1 MEIPNEIRFHMQI
14 SHRTDHLD
22 LSPHK
27 SLSLNQDAC
36 FRLPLSS
43 LQLRGKSEEHNDS
56 N

>member
-14 SHRTDHLD
+14 SHQTDRID

-36 FRLPLSS
+36 SRLPLSS
-43 LQLRGKSEEHNDS
+43 PRLRGRSEEHNDS